1 MLKTL
6 KIILLVGLSLING
19 DFDSKKLNN
28 TPMSI
33 YDIPINSID
42 VHEMNLNEY
51 KGKFILFVNVDS
63 NCGFTR
69 QYKFLFC

>member
-19 DFDSKKLNN
+19 DFDSKKLKN

-33 YDIPINSID
+33 YDIPIKSID
-42 VHEMNLNEY
+42 
-51 KGKFILFVNVDS
+51 GK
-63 NCGFTR
+63 
-69 QYKFLFC
+69 